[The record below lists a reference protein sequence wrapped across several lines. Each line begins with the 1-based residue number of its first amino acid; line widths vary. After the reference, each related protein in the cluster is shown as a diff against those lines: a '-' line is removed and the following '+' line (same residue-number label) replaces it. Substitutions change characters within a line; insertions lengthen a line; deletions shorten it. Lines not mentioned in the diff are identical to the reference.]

1 MPRFLLQ
8 VLAFGG
14 FMVGFILLVASGRDL
29 TDVVPLMGFFAFA
42 AIRLLPGFQEIVTS
56 LAQFR
61 FHEHLL
67 FKIHAALSED
77 QDSGDAAAV
86 STDDTATAS
95 LRAHDPA
102 GGRAVSLSGSEE
114 GTSSTR

>member
-1 MPRFLLQ
+1 MRNL
-8 VLAFGG
+8 
-14 FMVGFILLVASGRDL
+14 
-29 TDVVPLMGFFAFA
+29 FAFA

-86 STDDTATAS
+86 STDDTAPLPFEHTIRLEDVRFRYPGAKKDVIHALTLEVPNS
-95 LRAHDPA
+95 TFPIHRHS
-102 GGRAVSLSGSEE
+102 GRILP
-114 GTSSTR
+114 